1 MQTPPLLVLVGLSAR
16 TKLYPGN
23 YKLLLSDEILGSK

>member
-1 MQTPPLLVLVGLSAR
+1 MQKQPLLVLVVLSAG

-23 YKLLLSDEILGSK
+23 FKLLLSDEIPESN